1 MLNVWI
7 GEDFL
12 WLTVM
17 KEIIKERPVIQK
29 TALREI
35 KDKQQA
41 EKYWQ
46 QIRKITTANFYCV

>member
-1 MLNVWI
+1 
-7 GEDFL
+7 
-12 WLTVM
+12 M
-17 KEIIKERPVIQK
+17 KEIIKDRPVIQK

-46 QIRKITTANFYCV
+46 QIRKIITANFYCV